1 MDWSHLFSGRQLV
14 QMISLIVSL
23 LTLFCLVKMTVTG
36 RLRWPLALGA
46 IIAVANNAA
55 FYFYVLFIRDN
66 YWSGISSGEWSAQR
80 SLLTLTMIFI
90 YVFSYH
96 IWISKQWTGQQ
107 S

>member
-23 LTLFCLVKMTVTG
+23 LTLFCLVKMTYTR
-36 RLRWPLALGA
+36 RLKWPLALGA

-66 YWSGISSGEWSAQR
+66 YWGGINSNEWSAQR
-80 SLLTLTMIFI
+80 SLLTLMTIFI
-90 YVFSYH
+90 YVFIYH
-96 IWISKQWTGQQ
+96 VWTNKKWTGQQ
-107 S
+107 